1 MTLRPVVVHRAK
13 RLAAA
18 GARGLCRVA
27 LLGALAAG
35 CGESVPLFG
44 PPTEASCP
52 DNSVLTYENFGKQ
65 FMERYCT
72 RCHAVALTGA
82 QRHGAPS
89 FHDFDTIFGVRAV
102 ADHVDET
109 TASGPAATNTSMP
122 PDSPKPAD
130 NERRALGEWL
140 ACGARSDEHP

>member
-1 MTLRPVVVHRAK
+1 MMRGCVVAGLV
-13 RLAAA
+13 LAFA
-18 GARGLCRVA
+18 
-27 LLGALAAG
+27 AAG
-35 CGESVPLFG
+35 CGSPPPLFG
-44 PPTEASCP
+44 PPTEAPCP
-52 DNSVLTYENFGKQ
+52 EGSVFTYENFGKQ

-72 RCHAVALTGA
+72 RCHAIALTGA

-109 TASGPAATNTSMP
+109 TASGPASTNTSMP
-122 PDSPKPAD
+122 PDSPAPSD

-140 ACGARSDEHP
+140 ACGAPSDEHP